1 MNASVM
7 NSTAMNN
14 SVVDNAGVSDYGYA
28 SNLAPGTAA
37 CTLAPAQEQQL
48 LIQYLP
54 LVKRI
59 VRQLSLQAN
68 QVMDRDD
75 MEQIGLMGLLESLR
89 RYGQPDENFAAFAKL
104 RIRGAILD
112 ELRRQDWR
120 PRQVRQQT
128 HKIRDAIREL
138 SRRLGRVPQDSEVMK
153 CTGLSDKDY
162 QAFLQAD
169 ACEAIESLD
178 ELLLNGP
185 ETFSDGGSGLEERE
199 ITERL
204 LAQALSSLNERE
216 RLVLMLYYQ
225 QELSLKEIALVLDL
239 TDARVCQ
246 LSKQAIQKASRFMQ
260 EAK

>member
-1 MNASVM
+1 MNASAI
-7 NSTAMNN
+7 NTSA
-14 SVVDNAGVSDYGYA
+14 AIDYEYPA
-28 SNLAPGTAA
+28 SAA
-37 CTLAPAQEQQL
+37 TNQTLAPAQEQQL
-48 LIQYLP
+48 LMQYLP

-89 RYGQPDENFAAFAKL
+89 RYGEPDENFAGFAKL

-128 HKIRDAIREL
+128 HKIRDAIRQL
-138 SRRLGRVPQDSEVMK
+138 SRQLGRVPQDAEVMTF
-153 CTGLSDKDY
+153 TGLSEKEY
-162 QAFLQAD
+162 HAFLQAD

-185 ETFSDGGSGLEERE
+185 ETFTDGSSGLEERE

-204 LAQALSSLNERE
+204 LAQALATLSDRE

-225 QELSLKEIALVLDL
+225 QELSLKEIALVLEL

-246 LSKQAIQKASRFMQ
+246 LSKQAIQKASRFLRDVQ
-260 EAK
+260 

>member
-1 MNASVM
+1 MNAQAFNM
-7 NSTAMNN
+7 P
-14 SVVDNAGVSDYGYA
+14 DYEYPVS
-28 SNLAPGTAA
+28 AA
-37 CTLAPAQEQQL
+37 VTQAFAPAQEQQL

-89 RYGQPDENFAAFAKL
+89 RYGEPDENFAGFAKL

-138 SRRLGRVPQDSEVMK
+138 SRRLGRVPQDAEVMAH
-153 CTGLSDKDY
+153 TGLGEKDY

-185 ETFSDGGSGLEERE
+185 ETFTDGGSSVEDRE
-199 ITERL
+199 ITERTL
-204 LAQALSSLNERE
+204 VKALSTLNERE

-246 LSKQAIQKASRFMQ
+246 LSKQAIQKASRFMRDAQ
-260 EAK
+260 